1 MSKRV
6 YSLDPKDWKIDCTEC
21 GEEKVYTHREGYKN
35 AMRALKKK
43 GYIKCSKC
51 RNLGGKRTEEVK
63 LKMSIAAK
71 ERDRTCESWLERNKK
86 ISLGHLKRYEV
97 MTEEE
102 REELNNKIRAGQES
116 KSWEE
121 IYEWRSKMSKAR
133 KAEMVRNGV
142 SDIFKPSY
150 NKDTI
155 SIIENELSR
164 EYDTAFIHAESEDGE
179 FRLYDREE
187 KRFYYADAYSK
198 EKNIWIEFDE
208 KHHLSQKW
216 KDRDKFRQKRV
227 VELLDCQFIRIPID
241 K

>member
-6 YSLDPKDWKIDCTEC
+6 YSLDPKDWKINCTGC
-21 GEEKVYTHREGYKN
+21 GKEKIYTHREGYKN

-43 GYIKCSKC
+43 GYTRCNGC
-51 RNLGGKRTEEVK
+51 RNLGGKRTKEQRVN
-63 LKMSIAAK
+63 MGIAAK
-71 ERDRTCESWLERNKK
+71 KRDRTCESWLERNKK
-86 ISLGHLKRYEV
+86 ISLGHLRRYEV
-97 MTEEE
+97 MTEGE
-102 REELNNKIRAGQES
+102 REELNDKIRAGQES

-121 IYEWRSKMSKAR
+121 ICEWRSKMSKAR
-133 KAEMVRNGV
+133 KAEMIRNGV

-164 EYDTAFIHAESEDGE
+164 EYDTAFIHAESENGE

-187 KRFYYADAYSK
+187 KRFYYTDAYSK
-198 EKNIWIEFDE
+198 EKNIWVEFDE
-208 KHHLSQKW
+208 KYHRNQEIEDSYRQQRIKLLINC
-216 KDRDKFRQKRV
+216 KFV
-227 VELLDCQFIRIPID
+227 RIPVD